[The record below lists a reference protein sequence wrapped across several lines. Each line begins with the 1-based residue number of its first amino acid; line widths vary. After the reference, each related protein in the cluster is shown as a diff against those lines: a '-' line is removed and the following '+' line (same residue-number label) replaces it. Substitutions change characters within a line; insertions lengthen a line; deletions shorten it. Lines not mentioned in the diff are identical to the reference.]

1 MKVCTACGL
10 EYQDDVLFC
19 QRDGTPLRASD
30 PTADLVGQVIA
41 ERYHIKKKL
50 GEGGMGQVYL
60 AEHVKMGRRC
70 AVKIMSAALLND
82 PEAVS
87 RFNREAANASRISH
101 ANVCAIYDFG
111 ETSDGLIYLAMEFVE
126 GRSLTDL
133 LRETGPLPLPRAG
146 GILAQAADAL
156 QAAHDLGIVHRDL
169 KPDNIMVTTARG
181 RDVVKVVDF
190 GIAKATGT
198 DSRSQKVTRT
208 GLVVGTPEYM
218 SPEQLTGDPLDAR
231 SDIYSLGLV
240 FYRMLTGVLPF
251 KSESA
256 QETMIKRLTDDPLPL
271 AEALPGGRFPPRL
284 QQIMNRALARSAAD
298 RYATAAELGRNVA
311 ALAAAASSAVD
322 TEGDTQAMARL
333 SGATEAIPAT
343 RVDSAAQAARR
354 AAQEE
359 PPTPTAQ
366 RAVRAPVVK
375 SRSRVVPI
383 AGAVVVLL
391 AIAGGAWAIKGGAL
405 SGNKKSPE
413 PRGGQAVPESTQ
425 MSHDTAAAPEGT
437 PAARNPA
444 SVSPTAGDSSRGAK
458 PSPPVTKPNPPA
470 ANPASTVP
478 APTHGAGPRGE
489 STAESAIKLPPV
501 DDVFDPATR
510 DKARAQAEAIYNRSD
525 LPDSTRGIAAN
536 LVAAAYQQDLRYK
549 DALDWARRANSL
561 HPSSTT
567 QGLISQLEAKVGP

>member
-1 MKVCTACGL
+1 MKVCTSCGI
-10 EYQDDVLFC
+10 EYPDDVLFC

-133 LRETGPLPLPRAG
+133 LKETGPLPLPRAG

-169 KPDNIMVTTARG
+169 KPDNIMITTTRG

-284 QQIMNRALARSAAD
+284 QQVMNRALARSAAD
-298 RYATAAELGRNVA
+298 RYATAAEFGRNVA
-311 ALAAAASSAVD
+311 GVAATASSAVD
-322 TEGDTQAMARL
+322 TEGATQAMARP

-354 AAQEE
+354 AAREE

-366 RAVRAPVVK
+366 RAVRAPAARP
-375 SRSRVVPI
+375 RSKVMPV

-391 AIAGGAWAIKGGAL
+391 AVAGGAWAIKGGAL
-405 SGNKKSPE
+405 SGNRKSAE
-413 PRGGQAVPESTQ
+413 PADGQTAPDSMQ
-425 MSHDTAAAPEGT
+425 ASHDTTAAPTGTPTGGT
-437 PAARNPA
+437 PATVP
-444 SVSPTAGDSSRGAK
+444 PTAGDSNRGAK
-458 PSPPVTKPNPPA
+458 PPAPKRNPPVSV
-470 ANPASTVP
+470 PASSLASP
-478 APTHGAGPRGE
+478 RHGVDST
-489 STAESAIKLPPV
+489 STAHSAVPVVLPPI
-501 DDVFDPATR
+501 
-510 DKARAQAEAIYNRSD
+510 EALDSA
-525 LPDSTRGIAAN
+525 STRGPARIEAQKIYGRRDVPDSIRAM
-536 LVAAAYQQDLRYK
+536 AAAFIASADMEDAQWK
-549 DALDWARRANSL
+549 DALAWATRSDSL
-561 HPSSTT
+561 RPTSATK
-567 QGLISQLEAKVGP
+567 GLITQLRQKVGP

>member
-1 MKVCTACGL
+1 VKVCTACGI
-10 EYQDDVLFC
+10 EYPDDVLFC

-30 PTADLVGQVIA
+30 PSADLVGQVLA

-50 GEGGMGQVYL
+50 GEGGLGQVYL

-70 AVKIMSAALLND
+70 AVKIMSAGLSND
-82 PEAVS
+82 PDAVG
-87 RFNREAANASRISH
+87 RFNREAANASRIAH

-111 ETSDGLIYLAMEFVE
+111 ETSDGLIYLAMEFIE

-133 LRETGPLPLPRAG
+133 LKETGPLPLPRAG
-146 GILAQAADAL
+146 AILAQAADAL

-169 KPDNIMVTTARG
+169 KPDNIMVTTVRG

-190 GIAKATGT
+190 GIAKATGA

-218 SPEQLTGDPLDAR
+218 SPEQLTGDSLDGR

-251 KSESA
+251 KSDSA

-271 AEALPGGRFPPRL
+271 SEALPGGRFPARL
-284 QQIMNRALARSAAD
+284 QQVMDRALARSAAD
-298 RYATAAELGRNVA
+298 RYPTAAEFGRDV
-311 ALAAAASSAVD
+311 SAIAGAPGAID
-322 TEGDTQAMARL
+322 TDGATQALPRL
-333 SGATEAIPAT
+333 SGASEAVPAT

-354 AAQEE
+354 AAREE

-366 RAVRAPVVK
+366 RAVRAPAAK
-375 SRSRVVPI
+375 PRSKAVPI

-391 AIAGGAWAIKGGAL
+391 AIAGGTWAIKGRAL
-405 SGNKKSPE
+405 GGGNKPSE
-413 PRGGQAVPESTQ
+413 PAAGQAPPSADSTNAQ
-425 MSHDTAAAPEGT
+425 HDTASVPAGNPVGGAPAPVPQAPKDT
-437 PAARNPA
+437 
-444 SVSPTAGDSSRGAK
+444 SRGDK
-458 PSPPVTKPNPPA
+458 PSAPVSKTNPPTTS
-470 ANPASTVP
+470 PP
-478 APTHGAGPRGE
+478 QPIHGAGAPAA
-489 STAESAIKLPPV
+489 TNPAPVVKLPPV

-510 DKARAQAEAIYNRSD
+510 DKARTQAEAIYNRSD

-536 LVAAAYQQDLRYK
+536 IVAAAYQQDAKYK
-549 DALDWARRANSL
+549 DALDWARRSNTL
-561 HPSSTT
+561 HPTSFTAS
-567 QGLISQLEAKVGP
+567 LVHQLEAKVGP

>member
-1 MKVCTACGL
+1 MKVCTACGI
-10 EYQDDVLFC
+10 EYPDDVLFC

-133 LRETGPLPLPRAG
+133 LKETGPLPLPRAG

-156 QAAHDLGIVHRDL
+156 QAAHELGIVHRDL

-190 GIAKATGT
+190 GIAKATGA

-298 RYATAAELGRNVA
+298 RYATAAEFGRTVA

-333 SGATEAIPAT
+333 SGATEAIPVT

-354 AAQEE
+354 AAHEE

-366 RAVRAPVVK
+366 RAVRVPTTK
-375 SRSRVVPI
+375 PRSKVGPI

-391 AIAGGAWAIKGGAL
+391 AVAGGAWAIKGGAL
-405 SGNKKSPE
+405 GRGNKSSLE
-413 PRGGQAVPESTQ
+413 PAGGQTATPAETTSAHQDSIAAPAGNPAPVPAATHDSTRGG
-425 MSHDTAAAPEGT
+425 
-437 PAARNPA
+437 
-444 SVSPTAGDSSRGAK
+444 K
-458 PSPPVTKPNPPA
+458 PPGPVLKPNPTVTTPNTANPAPIHGAGTQPA
-470 ANPASTVP
+470 ANPA
-478 APTHGAGPRGE
+478 AA
-489 STAESAIKLPPV
+489 AALPPPEAL
-501 DDVFDPATR
+501 DDPVQRGPARLT
-510 DKARAQAEAIYNRSD
+510 AEAIYNDPKRTALD
-525 LPDSTRGIAAN
+525 RAMAADF
-536 LVAAAYQQDLRYK
+536 VAAFYMQDSVYK
-549 DALDWARRANSL
+549 AALDWARKSYALR
-561 HPSSTT
+561 PTSTT
-567 QGLISQLEAKVGP
+567 QGLITQLEAKVGP

>member
-1 MKVCTACGL
+1 MKVCTACGI

-87 RFNREAANASRISH
+87 RFNREAANASRIAH
-101 ANVCAIYDFG
+101 ANVCSIYDFG
-111 ETSDGLIYLAMEFVE
+111 ETSDGLIYLAMEYIE

-133 LRETGPLPLPRAG
+133 LKETGPLPLARG
-146 GILAQAADAL
+146 GAILAQAADAL

-169 KPDNIMVTTARG
+169 KPDNIMVTTTRG

-190 GIAKATGT
+190 GIAKATGA
-198 DSRSQKVTRT
+198 DSRSQQVTRT

-218 SPEQLTGDPLDAR
+218 SPEQLTGDSLDGR

-271 AEALPGGRFPPRL
+271 AEALPGGRFPARL
-284 QQIMNRALARSAAD
+284 QKVMDRALARSSAD
-298 RYATAAELGRNVA
+298 RYVTAAEFGRDVS
-311 ALAAAASSAVD
+311 ALAGPAGAVD
-322 TEGDTQAMARL
+322 TEGATQSMARM
-333 SGATEAIPAT
+333 SGATDMIPAT
-343 RVDSAAQAARR
+343 RIDSAAQLARR
-354 AAQEE
+354 KPEE

-366 RAVRAPVVK
+366 RAVRVPAPRP
-375 SRSRVVPI
+375 RSRALPI
-383 AGAVVVLL
+383 AGSVVLLL

-405 SGNKKSPE
+405 GGGKKPIE
-413 PRGGQAVPESTQ
+413 PAAGQSAPSADSTPV
-425 MSHDTAAAPEGT
+425 SHDTASVPVSDPVT
-437 PAARNPA
+437 VPPA
-444 SVSPTAGDSSRGAK
+444 SQDSSRGTK
-458 PSPPVTKPNPPA
+458 PSAPVTRPRPPATTPASSPSTRGGGGEKPPVTSAAVELPSIESLDSPETRGPA
-470 ANPASTVP
+470 
-478 APTHGAGPRGE
+478 R
-489 STAESAIKLPPV
+489 IL
-501 DDVFDPATR
+501 
-510 DKARAQAEAIYNRSD
+510 AEAVYNRHDVSD
-525 LPDSTRGIAAN
+525 SLKAMAASFLASADVSDSLWR
-536 LVAAAYQQDLRYK
+536 
-549 DALDWARRANSL
+549 DALKWATKSDSL
-561 HPSSTT
+561 RPSAGTKN
-567 QGLISQLEAKVGP
+567 LIRTLKQKVGP